1 MGVEV
6 DIGKVAAPSTRD
18 AHLLGEFSRVINQD
32 DAKALLHG
40 NTSAKETCRPSA
52 NDQYIGFKHGVK
64 KANSRQAIGLG
75 EKSLNDLG
83 ERLWLVVVKH
93 VSAIAELNLAQLW
106 DGFDSLL
113 VLLKGVQTLPPAFQ
127 LEIT

>member
-6 DIGKVAAPSTRD
+6 DIGKVATPSTRD
-18 AHLLGEFSRVINQD
+18 AHLLGEFARVINQD

-40 NTSAKETCRPSA
+40 NTSAKEPCRPSA

-64 KANSRQAIGLG
+64 KSKLKAGDRLG